1 MAEVEAGY
9 GRARQYSADG
19 PLSSSS
25 SPQSSAVSSESP
37 RTASSFT
44 FSVFNLNGVQ
54 KFADNNV
61 VAKVEEID
69 DDEALD
75 SKYDIGSIDTSTVA
89 SPGTDVPRRPRG
101 RPRKHPK
108 PSPSPLS
115 KPPKGRSKTGCITC
129 RRRKKKCDE
138 RKPTCWCS

>member
-1 MAEVEAGY
+1 MAEVEAVFGPARLQY
-9 GRARQYSADG
+9 GADG

-25 SPQSSAVSSESP
+25 SPQSSALSSESP
-37 RTASSFT
+37 RNTSTFT
-44 FSVFNLNGVQ
+44 FSVFTLNGGQ
-54 KFADNNV
+54 KFNDHDNV
-61 VAKVEEID
+61 VAKVEELD

-75 SKYDIGSIDTSTVA
+75 SKYEPSSTNDTSAVV
-89 SPGTDVPRRPRG
+89 SPTTNAPRRPRG

-138 RKPTCWCS
+138 RKPTC

>member
-1 MAEVEAGY
+1 M
-9 GRARQYSADG
+9 
-19 PLSSSS
+19 
-25 SPQSSAVSSESP
+25 
-37 RTASSFT
+37 
-44 FSVFNLNGVQ
+44 
-54 KFADNNV
+54 

-75 SKYDIGSIDTSTVA
+75 SKYDIGSINDRNAIV

-138 RKPTCWCS
+138 RKPTCEFFLFKDLILIGY